1 MIIHYYPFNSKIK
14 IIDLQDY
21 FLTLTNKEQITN
33 DITKNNEQNMK
44 HSG

>member
-1 MIIHYYPFNSKIK
+1 MIIHYYPFNFKIK
-14 IIDLQDY
+14 NIDLQDY

-33 DITKNNEQNMK
+33 NITKNNEQNMK